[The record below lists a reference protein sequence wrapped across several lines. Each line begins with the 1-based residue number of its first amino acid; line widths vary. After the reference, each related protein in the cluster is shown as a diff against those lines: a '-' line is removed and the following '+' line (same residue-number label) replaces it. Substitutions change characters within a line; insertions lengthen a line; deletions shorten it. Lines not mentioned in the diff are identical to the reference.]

1 MSFSS
6 FGLSQEDSSLYSF
19 LKEDD
24 PWNNNS
30 LFFTTPDLQ
39 TLELENQEEE
49 EEPQLVVHAF
59 IESNL
64 PAPIGIKKKSNSN
77 NDWKNLNVKSPRKSK
92 KLNTG
97 DKVEDKE
104 DGNEEFE
111 VIECKGPNT
120 ILPSGRAQGERR
132 YMCQGNF
139 IHRATFWRHRKKGCP
154 HMQIQSYSFAS

>member
-30 LFFTTPDLQ
+30 LFFTTPS
-39 TLELENQEEE
+39 LELENQNLEEQE
-49 EEPQLVVHAF
+49 EEPQLVVNAF
-59 IESNL
+59 IEPL
-64 PAPIGIKKKSNSN
+64 PAPIGIKKKSNSS

-92 KLNTG
+92 KLNI
-97 DKVEDKE
+97 EENKE
-104 DGNEEFE
+104 DVQ

-120 ILPSGRAQGERR
+120 ILPSGRAHGERR

-154 HMQIQSYSFAS
+154 HMQIQSYSSAL